1 MTFTLNLDERVM
13 AQLRKQAA
21 AQRLSLEAFAA
32 RLLGEA
38 AEQLEA
44 SASWEADNQ
53 RRVALIRKSAATP
66 LSAEE
71 ETELAALQGALD
83 QHLERMD
90 DQLLANLAHMQQ
102 TVDALPHDAAP

>member
-1 MTFTLNLDERVM
+1 
-13 AQLRKQAA
+13 
-21 AQRLSLEAFAA
+21 
-32 RLLGEA
+32 
-38 AEQLEA
+38 
-44 SASWEADNQ
+44 
-53 RRVALIRKSAATP
+53 LIRKSAATP